1 LKVGIGV
8 GIGVRIAGRE
18 FRENRILPVNHHG
31 GQKVDPVVVI
41 LDKYIEV

>member
-18 FRENRILPVNHHG
+18 FRENIILPVNHHG
-31 GQKVDPVVVI
+31 GHKVDPIIVI
-41 LDKYIEV
+41 LDKNIEV